1 MALLFLVLSI
11 VLCIITLN
19 VWRNQNYR
27 ELKVNLITLAIAFTV
42 FNAILGL
49 LLLFDALE
57 SNPDNLFHELVQHL
71 GTLTILILCVVN
83 GLFYSVF
90 TVLFLAWSD
99 PKKGI

>member
-11 VLCIITLN
+11 ILCIITLN
-19 VWRNQNYR
+19 VWRNQNYM
-27 ELKVNLITLAIAFTV
+27 ELKVNLITLAISVIV

-57 SNPDNLFHELVQHL
+57 SNPDNLVYELVQHL
-71 GTLTILILCVVN
+71 ETLSTLIICVLN

-90 TVLFLAWSD
+90 TVFFGLVRS
-99 PKKGI
+99 K